1 MVEFAVFLYGL
12 CAGLILMIA
21 QRHQREERPMSP
33 MVTAV
38 GWGLLSMSSIL
49 ALLLFALALAVAMG
63 ASVPISTG
71 G

>member
-1 MVEFAVFLYGL
+1 MVEIAVFLYGL

-21 QRHQREERPMSP
+21 HRSQREARPLSP

-38 GWGLLSMSSIL
+38 GWGLMSMSSIL
-49 ALLLFALALAVAMG
+49 ALLLFALALAMAMG
-63 ASVPISTG
+63 AAGPLMTG